1 MPKIIEICLDMD
13 LLLFLSKSLVYSL
26 PVEDQIF
33 RIFRTM
39 YFTFI
44 NQLSSLLQSIFYI
57 SWKIV
62 VLAF

>member
-57 SWKIV
+57 S
-62 VLAF
+62 